1 VKPRINTNKHE
12 NKKKIFYA
20 ILIAFIV
27 SLAFAQSEESF
38 LERAAKELGKKVS
51 DLRLDQSDLEYY
63 GYGKFRPK
71 LFDQFIY
78 NPLKIAPFTRV
89 YARTLLDNADSLWT
103 IAYFPWAR
111 IDEGVRRGLIDRPD
125 KVLLDSINKIPDHRK
140 ALIGLLLKDFG
151 VKNVDLQTLSDT
163 MVLGL
168 LLLTSEIKNS
178 LEWIKNGTSAISKS
192 DIDTIIKGL
201 TEQGEDGLSNPRIE
215 QLIESTDFKSLAAGA
230 MDLGYVINTVVKI
243 FRKCTLDT
251 IFMMSAQQPVGS
263 NKLSE
268 FISISALPTDR
279 PFTID
284 TKYGKI
290 VFGSA
295 YNDIY
300 DKGPYL
306 LIVDYGG
313 NDEYKDC
320 AISSK
325 NNPVSIV
332 IDFNGNDTYHGK
344 IGAGTGICGYGIVYD
359 LNGDDIYQAEQF
371 GLGTGIFG
379 EGIVLDLSGNDK
391 YSVEKYGEGAGLFGA
406 GILSDISGDDY
417 YEGFQGCQG
426 FGFVKGCGV
435 LVDRAGNDK
444 YIARDDTVKY
454 PSPQTSEHNVSL
466 SQGTGFGVRADFTD
480 GHSLAGGVGML
491 IDGSGDDKYSCG
503 VFGQGC
509 GYWFGSGILLDYQGN
524 DEYNGV
530 WYIQGA
536 SAHFALGVLID
547 SAGNDKYNSLINMS
561 QGSGHDFSL
570 GMLVDYQGDDFYN
583 AYNLSL
589 GGGNANGMGLFI
601 DYSGNDEYLTHQ
613 GIVLGNC
620 SIASRGGLRDYM
632 KCIGVFIDG
641 NGNDKYN
648 EPFAKN
654 HKTWKQ
660 TPPLKPPLKTEW
672 SIGIDY

>member
-1 VKPRINTNKHE
+1 MKLNTEKHRINLTLKNTVI
-12 NKKKIFYA
+12 IFYLF
-20 ILIAFIV
+20 LIV
-27 SLAFAQSEESF
+27 GLVYAQSEEKF

-51 DLRLDQSDLEYY
+51 DLRLDQNDLEYY

-89 YARTLLDNADSLWT
+89 YAHTLLDNADSLWT
-103 IAYFPWAR
+103 ITYFPWGR

-125 KVLLDSINKIPDHRK
+125 KVLLDSINKIPDVRK
-140 ALIGLLLKDFG
+140 ALIGILLKDFG
-151 VKNVDLQTLSDT
+151 VKNINLQSLPDT
-163 MVLGL
+163 VVLGL

-178 LEWIKNGTSAISKS
+178 LEWIKNGADAISDT

-201 TEQGEDGLSNPRIE
+201 TEQGEDGLSNTRIE
-215 QLIESTDFKSLAAGA
+215 KLIEATDFKSLAAGA
-230 MDLGYVINTVVKI
+230 MDLGYVINAVTDMLK
-243 FRKCTLDT
+243 
-251 IFMMSAQQPVGS
+251 
-263 NKLSE
+263 NK
-268 FISISALPTDR
+268 SIDSS
-279 PFTID
+279 FVIE
-284 TKYGKI
+284 TKFGKI
-290 VFGSA
+290 VLGSK
-295 YNDIY
+295 ND
-300 DKGPYL
+300 DKYEIGPYL
-306 LIVDYGG
+306 LIIDFGG
-313 NDEYKDC
+313 NDIYQSC
-320 AISSK
+320 AVSDK
-325 NNPVSIV
+325 KTPVSIV
-332 IDFNGNDTYHGK
+332 IDFNGDDTYHGK
-344 IGAGTGICGYGIVYD
+344 IGAGTGICGYGIVVD
-359 LNGDDIYQAEQF
+359 CNGNDTYQAGQF
-371 GLGTGIFG
+371 GIGTGIFG
-379 EGIVLDLSGNDK
+379 EGIVLDMTGNDK
-391 YSVEKYGEGAGLFGA
+391 YTVEKYGEGAGLFGA
-406 GILSDISGDDY
+406 GILSDISGDDL

-435 LVDRAGNDK
+435 LVDCSGNDK
-444 YIARDDTVKY
+444 YVARDDTIKY
-454 PSPQTSEHNVSL
+454 PSPQTNEHNVSL
-466 SQGTGFGVRADFTD
+466 SQGTGFGIRADFTD

-509 GYWFGSGILLDYQGN
+509 GYWFGSGILFDCQGN

-570 GMLVDYQGDDFYN
+570 GMLIDYGGDDFYN

-601 DYSGNDEYLTHQ
+601 DYSGNDEYITHQ
-613 GIVLGNC
+613 GIVLGNS

-641 NGNDKYN
+641 KGNDKYN

-654 HKTWKQ
+654 HKAWKQ
-660 TPPLKPPLKTEW
+660 IPPLKPPLKTEW
-672 SIGIDY
+672 SVGIDY